1 MSNTPT
7 AAAEP
12 IGNFDQP
19 VLQIGDPKAFG
30 AVHTAVESSFS
41 SGNVARFLKSL
52 ERAGMRI
59 RGFEAVLDKGLLGGS
74 AKADYATLG
83 NADQGQIREYY
94 LASLEQVAP
103 ELRQKFFKLYA
114 YY

>member
-1 MSNTPT
+1 MSFTGSATP
-7 AAAEP
+7 P

-19 VLQIGDPKAFG
+19 VLQISDPPTYG
-30 AVHTAVESSFS
+30 AVRTAIEQSFS
-41 SGNVARFLKSL
+41 AGKVTGFLKSL

-59 RGFEAVLDKGLLGGS
+59 RGFEAVLDKGLLGPGI
-74 AKADYATLG
+74 KAEYSKLG
-83 NADQGQIREYY
+83 NADQGQIREFY

>member
-1 MSNTPT
+1 MSTTP
-7 AAAEP
+7 AASPDP

-19 VLQIGDPKAFG
+19 VLQIGDPQAYG
-30 AVHTAVESSFS
+30 AVRTAIESSFAPA
-41 SGNVARFLKSL
+41 NVATFLKSL

-59 RGFEAVLDKGLLGGS
+59 RNFEAVLDKNLLGGTS
-74 AKADYATLG
+74 KVDYAKLG

-94 LASLEQVAP
+94 LASLERVP
-103 ELRQKFFKLYA
+103 MNLRDKFFKLYA